1 MNHSTRGGDARQFGS
16 NFRCNRNLPRGEG
29 PHHRIGRIEF
39 ANRTPEIQ
47 GIALSTNMADHAAVS
62 PGHLTILLKCG
73 RRRKRNRFLGHVR
86 TIPLPRRKELL
97 ATSPAPL
104 PRRGGVQVV
113 RLPVF
118 HPAGWSRSR
127 WDRFLPT
134 LRARLQPAKRLRQP
148 CPFN

>member
-1 MNHSTRGGDARQFGS
+1 MNHSTRGGDARKLGS

-73 RRRKRNRFLGHVR
+73 LRRKRNKFLRHVR
-86 TIPLPRRKELL
+86 TIPLLRLETLL
-97 ATSPAPL
+97 IIGNQSSSQQIRT
-104 PRRGGVQVV
+104 V
-113 RLPVF
+113 
-118 HPAGWSRSR
+118 
-127 WDRFLPT
+127 DRAIF
-134 LRARLQPAKRLRQP
+134 AEIVAIGAKTTAAEAYIS
-148 CPFN
+148 N